1 MSCFL
6 VIIMLLIRI
15 VLSGKYLIAS
25 PIYVFFFL
33 INLSFSGLATERAWG
48 GGNWKGRRLRAFS
61 GEG

>member
-1 MSCFL
+1 
-6 VIIMLLIRI
+6 MLLIRI